1 MTAFLVRR
9 AIGAVWVVV
18 GVAVAVF
25 LILHLTGDPAAVMMP
40 PEATTEQIAAFR
52 HNQGFDRPLWVQFGS
67 FAWSA
72 VRGDFGNSL
81 RHGEPALGLALER
94 FPASIELAL
103 SALVLAIVVA
113 VPIGVLA
120 ALRRNSL
127 VDLAARIFALIGQS
141 APVYW
146 MGIMLILLFGVQLGW
161 FPVSG
166 IGGLKHLVLPTITLG
181 LFTMAQ
187 LMRLTR
193 ASMLDVLKSDYLR
206 TARAKGVAPLVLI
219 WRHALRNAWL
229 PVITVIGTELVA
241 LFSQAIITETIFA
254 WPGVAR
260 LAVQAI
266 VDRDYPI
273 VEVVVILAALAFVAI
288 NLFVDVMYAVLDP
301 RIRYE

>member
-9 AIGAVWVVV
+9 AIGAIWVVV
-18 GVAVAVF
+18 GVAVIVF

-40 PEATTEQIAAFR
+40 PDATTEQVAAFR
-52 HNQGFDRPLWVQFGS
+52 HNQGFDRPLYVQFGT
-67 FAWSA
+67 FAWNA
-72 VRGDFGNSL
+72 LHGDFGNSL
-81 RHGEPALGLALER
+81 RQGEPALGLALER
-94 FPASIELAL
+94 APASIELAV
-103 SALVLAIVVA
+103 SALLLAIFVA

-120 ALRRNSL
+120 ALKRNSL
-127 VDLAARIFALIGQS
+127 IDFAARVFALVGQS

-146 MGIMLILLFGVQLGW
+146 MGIMLILVFGVDLGW

-166 IGGLKHLVLPTITLG
+166 IGGISHLVLPTVTLG

-193 ASMLDVLKSDYLR
+193 ASMLDVLKSDFLR
-206 TARAKGVAPLVLI
+206 TARAKGVRPLTLL
-219 WRHALRNAWL
+219 WHHALRNAWL
-229 PVITVIGTELVA
+229 PIVTVIGTELVA
-241 LFSQAIITETIFA
+241 LFSQAIITETIFS

-273 VEVVVILAALAFVAI
+273 VEVVVILAALAFVAV
-288 NLFVDVMYAVLDP
+288 NLLVDVLYSVLDP
-301 RIRYE
+301 RITYS

>member
-40 PEATTEQIAAFR
+40 PEATTQQIAEFR

-67 FAWSA
+67 FAWA
-72 VRGDFGNSL
+72 ALHGDFGNSL

-94 FPASIELAL
+94 VPASVELAFSALAL
-103 SALVLAIVVA
+103 SVVVA

-120 ALRRNSL
+120 AVRRNSL
-127 VDLAARIFALIGQS
+127 LDLAARIFALIGQS

-166 IGGLKHLVLPTITLG
+166 SGGIKHLVLPTVTLG

-193 ASMLDVLKSDYLR
+193 ASMLDVLKADFLR
-206 TARAKGVAPLVLI
+206 TARAKGVQPLRLL
-219 WRHALRNAWL
+219 WHHALRNAWL
-229 PVITVIGTELVA
+229 PIVTVIATELVT
-241 LFSQAIITETIFA
+241 LFSQAIITETIYA
-254 WPGVAR
+254 WPGIAR

-288 NLFVDVMYAVLDP
+288 NLLTDVFYAALDP

>member
-1 MTAFLVRR
+1 VTAFLVRR

-40 PEATTEQIAAFR
+40 PEATTQQIAEFR

-67 FAWSA
+67 FAWLA
-72 VRGDFGNSL
+72 LHGDFGNSL

-94 FPASIELAL
+94 VPASVELAFSALAL
-103 SALVLAIVVA
+103 SVVVA

-120 ALRRNSL
+120 AVRRNSPL
-127 VDLAARIFALIGQS
+127 DLAARIFALIGQS

-166 IGGLKHLVLPTITLG
+166 IGGIKHLVLPTVTLG

-193 ASMLDVLKSDYLR
+193 ASMLDVLKADFLR
-206 TARAKGVAPLVLI
+206 TARAKGVQPLRLL
-219 WRHALRNAWL
+219 WHHALRNAWL
-229 PVITVIGTELVA
+229 PVVTVIATELVT
-241 LFSQAIITETIFA
+241 LFSQAIITETIYA
-254 WPGVAR
+254 WPGIAR

-288 NLFVDVMYAVLDP
+288 NLLTDIFYAALDP

>member
-18 GVAVAVF
+18 GVAVTVF

-40 PEATTEQIAAFR
+40 PESTAEQIAEFR
-52 HNQGFDRPLWVQFGS
+52 HNHGFDRPLWMQFGS
-67 FAWSA
+67 FAWA
-72 VRGDFGNSL
+72 ALHGDFGDSL

-94 FPASIELAL
+94 FPASGELAL
-103 SALVLAIVVA
+103 SALLLGVIVA

-120 ALRRNSL
+120 AVRRNSL
-127 VDLAARIFALIGQS
+127 LDLAARIFALIGQS

-146 MGIMLILLFGVQLGW
+146 LGIMLILVFGVQLGW

-166 IGGLKHLVLPTITLG
+166 IGGVKHLVLPTVTLG

-193 ASMLDVLKSDYLR
+193 GSMLDVLGSDFLR
-206 TARAKGVAPLVLI
+206 TARAKGVHPLPLL
-219 WRHALRNAWL
+219 WHHALRNAWL
-229 PVITVIGTELVA
+229 PVITVIGTELVT
-241 LFSQAIITETIFA
+241 LFSQAVITETIYS

-266 VDRDYPI
+266 VDRDYSI
-273 VEVVVILAALAFVAI
+273 VEVVVMLAALAFVII
-288 NLFVDVMYAVLDP
+288 NLVVDVAYAALDP
-301 RIRYE
+301 RIRYD

>member
-1 MTAFLVRR
+1 MTTFLLRR
-9 AIGAVWVVV
+9 AVGAVWVVV
-18 GVAVAVF
+18 GVAVTVF

-40 PEATTEQIAAFR
+40 PDATTEQVAAFR
-52 HNQGFDRPLWVQFGS
+52 HNQGFDRPLYVQFGS
-67 FAWSA
+67 FAWNA
-72 VRGDFGNSL
+72 LRGDFGNSL

-94 FPASIELAL
+94 FPASFELAI
-103 SALVLAIVVA
+103 SALLLAIVVA
-113 VPIGVLA
+113 VPIGILA
-120 ALRRNSL
+120 AVRRNSP
-127 VDLAARIFALIGQS
+127 VDLAARVFALIGQS

-146 MGIMLILLFGVQLGW
+146 MGIMLILIFGVQLGW

-166 IGGLKHLVLPTITLG
+166 IGGIRHLVLPTVTLA

-193 ASMLDVLKSDYLR
+193 ASMLDVMQSDYLR
-206 TARAKGVAPLVLI
+206 TARAKGVAPLVVL
-219 WRHALRNAWL
+219 WKHALRNAWL
-229 PVITVIGTELVA
+229 PVITVIGTELVT
-241 LFSQAIITETIFA
+241 LFSQAVITETIYS

-288 NLFVDVMYAVLDP
+288 NLLVDLLYASLDP

>member
-1 MTAFLVRR
+1 MTAFLIRR

-72 VRGDFGNSL
+72 LRGDFGNSL

>member
-1 MTAFLVRR
+1 
-9 AIGAVWVVV
+9 VV
-18 GVAVAVF
+18 GVAVIVF

-40 PEATTEQIAAFR
+40 PDATTEQVAAFR
-52 HNQGFDRPLWVQFGS
+52 HNQGFDRPLYVQFGT
-67 FAWSA
+67 FAWNA
-72 VRGDFGNSL
+72 LHGDFGNSL

-94 FPASIELAL
+94 APASIELAV
-103 SALVLAIVVA
+103 SALLLGVFVA

-120 ALRRNSL
+120 ALKRNSL
-127 VDLAARIFALIGQS
+127 IDFAARVFALVGQS

-146 MGIMLILLFGVQLGW
+146 MGIMLILVFGVQLGW

-166 IGGLKHLVLPTITLG
+166 IGGISHLVLPTVTLG
-181 LFTMAQ
+181 FFTMAQ

-193 ASMLDVLKSDYLR
+193 ASMLDVLKSDFLR
-206 TARAKGVAPLVLI
+206 TARAKGVRPLNLL
-219 WRHALRNAWL
+219 WHHALRNAWL
-229 PVITVIGTELVA
+229 PIVTVIGTELVA
-241 LFSQAIITETIFA
+241 LFSQAIITETIFS

-288 NLFVDVMYAVLDP
+288 NLLVDVLYSVLDP
-301 RIRYE
+301 RIKYS

>member
-1 MTAFLVRR
+1 M
-9 AIGAVWVVV
+9 V
-18 GVAVAVF
+18 GVAVIVF

-40 PEATTEQIAAFR
+40 PDATTEQVAAFR
-52 HNQGFDRPLWVQFGS
+52 HNQGFDRPLYVQFGT
-67 FAWSA
+67 FAWNA
-72 VRGDFGNSL
+72 LHGDFGNSL

-94 FPASIELAL
+94 APASIELAV
-103 SALVLAIVVA
+103 SALLLGVFVA

-120 ALRRNSL
+120 ALKRNSL
-127 VDLAARIFALIGQS
+127 IDFAARVFALVGQS

-146 MGIMLILLFGVQLGW
+146 MGIMLILVFGVQLGW

-166 IGGLKHLVLPTITLG
+166 IGGISHLVLPTVTLG
-181 LFTMAQ
+181 FFTMAQ

-193 ASMLDVLKSDYLR
+193 ASMLDVLKSDFLR
-206 TARAKGVAPLVLI
+206 TARAKGVRPLNLL
-219 WRHALRNAWL
+219 WHHALRNAWL
-229 PVITVIGTELVA
+229 PIVTVIGTELVA
-241 LFSQAIITETIFA
+241 LFSQAIITETIFS

-288 NLFVDVMYAVLDP
+288 NLLVDVLYSVLDP
-301 RIRYE
+301 RIKYS